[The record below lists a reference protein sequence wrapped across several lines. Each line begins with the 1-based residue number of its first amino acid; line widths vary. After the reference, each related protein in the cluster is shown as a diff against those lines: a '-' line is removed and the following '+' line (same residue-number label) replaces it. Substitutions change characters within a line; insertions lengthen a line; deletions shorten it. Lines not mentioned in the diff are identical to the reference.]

1 LRVDHG
7 LLAAGVRPAG
17 GNAVSDILG
26 GPPMG
31 VMAGPA
37 PSAGVGSGNGGLRGG
52 TTVGRIQLSI
62 SLLFLGSVVALV
74 LLHQFGFRFSV
85 TVG

>member
-1 LRVDHG
+1 V
-7 LLAAGVRPAG
+7 AG

-31 VMAGPA
+31 LTAA
-37 PSAGVGSGNGGLRGG
+37 PQPVSGYSDSDLRGS
-52 TTVGRIQLSI
+52 TTVGKIQLSI
-62 SLLFLGSVVALV
+62 TLLFLGSVVALV
-74 LLHQFGFRFSV
+74 LLHRVGFRFSV

>member
-1 LRVDHG
+1 VRVDHG
-7 LLAAGVRPAG
+7 LLAAGIRPAG

-31 VMAGPA
+31 I
-37 PSAGVGSGNGGLRGG
+37 VGSPTPVSGYSGDDLRGS
-52 TTVGRIQLSI
+52 TTIGRIQLSI
-62 SLLFLGSVVALV
+62 TLLFLGSVVALV
-74 LLHQFGFRFSV
+74 LLHRVGFRFSV

>member
-1 LRVDHG
+1 M
-7 LLAAGVRPAG
+7 AG
-17 GNAVSDILG
+17 GNAVSDILAA
-26 GPPMG
+26 PMG
-31 VMAGPA
+31 VRADTGGAAMAPA
-37 PSAGVGSGNGGLRGG
+37 GGGAAG

-74 LLHQFGFRFSV
+74 LLHRIGFRFSV

>member
-1 LRVDHG
+1 M
-7 LLAAGVRPAG
+7 AG

-31 VMAGPA
+31 IVGA
-37 PSAGVGSGNGGLRGG
+37 PMPVSGESNAGVGT

-74 LLHQFGFRFSV
+74 LLHRVGFRFSV

>member
-1 LRVDHG
+1 VRVDHG
-7 LLAAGVRPAG
+7 LLAAGIRPAG

-31 VMAGPA
+31 I
-37 PSAGVGSGNGGLRGG
+37 VGSPTPVSGTGRTDLGT

-62 SLLFLGSVVALV
+62 SLLFLGSIVALV
-74 LLHQFGFRFSV
+74 LLHRVGFRFSV

>member
-1 LRVDHG
+1 M
-7 LLAAGVRPAG
+7 AG

-31 VMAGPA
+31 IVGAPAVPSGVNTGGAGD
-37 PSAGVGSGNGGLRGG
+37 LRGS

-62 SLLFLGSVVALV
+62 TLLFLGSVVALV
-74 LLHQFGFRFSV
+74 LLHRVGFRFSV